1 MELKEAA
8 VRVEKIR
15 SLLFVIEVLREGQK
29 VLAVKALRGLTGLS
43 IRESAKATAIAL
55 GEAPQGEASEEA
67 KEVGLLLKKFL

>member
-1 MELKEAA
+1 MKLKEAA

-43 IRESAKATAIAL
+43 IRESATAIAIAL
-55 GEAPQGEASEEA
+55 GEGPQGEVSEEA